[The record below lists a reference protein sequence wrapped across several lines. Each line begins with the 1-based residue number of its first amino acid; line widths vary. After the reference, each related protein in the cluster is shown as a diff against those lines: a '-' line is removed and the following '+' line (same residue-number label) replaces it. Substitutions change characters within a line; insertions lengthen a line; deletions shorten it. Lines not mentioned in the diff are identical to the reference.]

1 VCCLKF
7 VEPQLVGRSKLIKN
21 LLMLTIFKCIICFFC
36 LFTVGSMAQTS
47 LKSAEKLLNNGEIEN
62 ARGVFLQHEETPKAI
77 EYLGDI
83 ASFNKNWDEAIE
95 YYEMLVEMDSQNAMY
110 NFKLGGAMGVKA
122 YYGSKFQAAFLLG
135 DIKEYLKKA
144 ADLDPEHK
152 EARRALVELYMQIPG
167 VIGGSKIIAESYASD
182 LDRINE
188 VDALLADAYIY
199 KTEEYRDLA
208 KNKYNEAIRAA
219 SEKPELVTR
228 NYLKYELGEAAVNN
242 EIQLEKGKKFLKEY
256 IDDYGYK
263 DLKSPAW
270 AYLRLAQIERLQ
282 NNQHAALEYIKESL
296 KIDPDFDKALI
307 EKQKIQRL

>member
-1 VCCLKF
+1 MK
-7 VEPQLVGRSKLIKN
+7 I
-21 LLMLTIFKCIICFFC
+21 LLMLTDFKYIIGFFFF
-36 LFTVGSMAQTS
+36 FTLGSTAQTS
-47 LKSAEKLLNNGEIEN
+47 LKSAEILLNNGEIEN
-62 ARGVFLQHEETPKAI
+62 ARGVFLQYEETPKAI

-95 YYEMLVEMDSQNAMY
+95 YYEMLIETDSKNAMY
-110 NFKLGGAMGVKA
+110 NFKLGGAMGMKA

-199 KTEEYRDLA
+199 KTEEYQDLA